1 MSDDQTFDEIIAAS
15 ARRLQHP
22 PPGPHPGDEFGSYKD
37 EKGLRLTIERLTTEL
52 AEMTKDRDDW
62 MACQEK
68 SLGRLWV
75 MQENYEAMKAAAEAR
90 EKALRA
96 ITGDIVDA
104 AFSLCRIETCKEWD
118 RRASEIV

>member
-1 MSDDQTFDEIIAAS
+1 MSEPTVPESDYLHMKAEVA
-15 ARRLQHP
+15 H
-22 PPGPHPGDEFGSYKD
+22 
-37 EKGLRLTIERLTTEL
+37 LTAEL

-96 ITGDIVDA
+96 ITGEMRDDERVRDWYGKGGLGA
-104 AFSLCRIETCKEWD
+104 LTEWE
-118 RRASEIV
+118 RRAGEVT

>member
-1 MSDDQTFDEIIAAS
+1 MSDDQTFDEIIVTGTRELKAMSEYPTDFERLEAAE
-15 ARRLQHP
+15 A
-22 PPGPHPGDEFGSYKD
+22 EV
-37 EKGLRLTIERLTTEL
+37 ERLTTEL

-118 RRASEIV
+118 RRAEGIV

>member
-1 MSDDQTFDEIIAAS
+1 MSDDQTFDEIIVTGTRELKAMSEYPTDFERLEAAE
-15 ARRLQHP
+15 A
-22 PPGPHPGDEFGSYKD
+22 EV
-37 EKGLRLTIERLTTEL
+37 ERLTTEL

-96 ITGDIVDA
+96 IPNAVRAGHSQPMQTHQAIDKINELMGK
-104 AFSLCRIETCKEWD
+104 IE
-118 RRASEIV
+118 